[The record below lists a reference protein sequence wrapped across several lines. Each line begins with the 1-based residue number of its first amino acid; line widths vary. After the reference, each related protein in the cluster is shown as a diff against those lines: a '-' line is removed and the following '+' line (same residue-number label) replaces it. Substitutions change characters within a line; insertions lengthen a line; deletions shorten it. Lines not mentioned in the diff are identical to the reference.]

1 MQVGRRCAITVTV
14 AVASASLLGVSAA
27 SADTPPA
34 PVLTLRSPAA
44 HPFAGRTFH
53 LTGALTPAAAGDEVR
68 LQRRTGGEFQTIA
81 TQPLSATGGF
91 DFGLREKTVGAYAY
105 RVERPAD
112 PADPATDPTD
122 PADPPAPAGP
132 VDSPTRTVVVTGTT
146 LGPGGVL
153 SAGADLWSPNRG
165 YHLVMRADGDLV
177 LRHRSRTVWTTR
189 TGGHAGART
198 TMRTDGNLVV
208 SLGSRRLWATGTS
221 RHPGAV
227 LRVRDDG
234 NLVVTRQGT
243 TLWARVRPTP
253 SPTFGERTMTRA
265 ESWSRARV
273 GYSLVQSFTNRYGTY
288 RRDCSGFVSM
298 AWALGSS
305 YSTWTLPRVAHPL
318 TKAGLRR
325 GDILLHRPASGY
337 GHVVIFDRWANRAHS
352 AYVAYEQ
359 TPGTGDK
366 HHTLPYPYYRNHG
379 TYTPYRRNGV

>member
-1 MQVGRRCAITVTV
+1 MTVTV
-14 AVASASLLGVSAA
+14 AVASASLLGVAPA
-27 SADTPPA
+27 SADSPPV
-34 PVLTLRSPAA
+34 PLLTLRSPAA
-44 HPFAGRTFH
+44 HPFAGSTFH
-53 LTGALTPAAAGDEVR
+53 LTGTLTPAVPGGEVR

-81 TQPLSATGGF
+81 SQPLSATGGF
-91 DFGLREKTVGAYAY
+91 DFGVREKAVGAYAY

-112 PADPATDPTD
+112 PGGPSADPADPD
-122 PADPPAPAGP
+122 HPPADPPAPAGP
-132 VDSPTRTVVVTGTT
+132 VDSPTRTVVVTGST
-146 LGPGGVL
+146 LGTGGVL
-153 SAGADLWSPNRG
+153 SAGGDLWSPNRR
-165 YHLVMRADGDLV
+165 YHLVMRADGNLV
-177 LRHRSRTVWTTR
+177 LRDRTRTVWAAR
-189 TGGHAGART
+189 TGGHGGART

-208 SLGSRRLWATGTS
+208 GVGSRRLWASGTS

-234 NLVVTRQGT
+234 NLVVTRRGT

-253 SPTFGERTMTRA
+253 TPTFGERTMTRA

-273 GYSLVQSFTNRYGTY
+273 GYSTVRSFTNRYGTY

-305 YSTWTLPRVAHPL
+305 YSTWTLPRVTHRI
-318 TKAGLRR
+318 TKAVLRR
-325 GDILLHRPASGY
+325 GDILLHRPSSGY

-359 TPGTGDK
+359 TPDTGDK
-366 HHTLPYPYYRNHG
+366 HHTLPYPYYRDHG